1 MTDTGRYH
9 GGLVFQGYEEGALD
23 RFGRIA
29 AATLQDHGHM
39 VERQTLVNAQEARI
53 VSSQYLVELSYSRE
67 PGAET
72 RATRLDRAAGLNA
85 KAQADLAQCKSRLS
99 ITLTPVSPE
108 LDDQDASELILVVML
123 YRMVDLNTSVS
134 IEWLDSDVS
143 LTVEQFMGAFA
154 DLSPKRVRDRE
165 KIIGNNGERFAPI
178 EEEVADLTTHYD
190 YVSSQTPH
198 CGRLGLVELTEEEA
212 LALSFRSE
220 PQLKELEAIALEDED
235 EPENDI
241 RRLTS
246 WSMTGCLFFVSAP
259 VAVSM
264 AAVNL
269 IKGEDFRLNTHV
281 LALTSSIMIYKNY
294 GMIDSVTSFFL

>member
-9 GGLVFQGYEEGALD
+9 GGLVIQGYEDGALD
-23 RFGRIA
+23 RFGQIA
-29 AATLQDHGHM
+29 SATLEDHGHR
-39 VERQTLVNAQEARI
+39 VERQTLVNAHEARI
-53 VSSQYLVELSYSRE
+53 VTSQYLVKLTY
-67 PGAET
+67 
-72 RATRLDRAAGLNA
+72 DRVAGLNSKDQGEA
-85 KAQADLAQCKSRLS
+85 AQGKSRLY
-99 ITLTPVSPE
+99 ITLTPVSAE
-108 LDDQDASELILVVML
+108 LADQDMSELILVVML
-123 YRMVDLNTSVS
+123 YRMVDLATTES

-154 DLSPKRVRDRE
+154 NISPKRVGDR
-165 KIIGNNGERFAPI
+165 KQIIANKGERFAPI

-190 YVSSQTPH
+190 YVSAQTPH
-198 CGRLGLVELTEEEA
+198 CGRLGLVELSEEEA
-212 LALSFRSE
+212 LALTFRTE
-220 PQLKELEAIALEDED
+220 PLPAELEAIALEDQ
-235 EPENDI
+235 PESDI

-246 WSMTGCLFFVSAP
+246 WSMTGCLYFVSAP

-281 LALTSSIMIYKNY
+281 LALTSSIMIYKNT